1 MNDIF
6 YAFISGFNVVAGV
19 LMIAAIVYGPAKEWN
34 RLLKFG
40 FFLMALGLLGQAAY
54 VLSGA
59 QLSDPI
65 WDQLWSL
72 KDIGMWIFT
81 IPVIGQWIDKSHERD
96 L

>member
-6 YAFISGFNVVAGV
+6 YGVISGFNIVVGV
-19 LMIAAIVYGPAKEWN
+19 LMLSALIFGPFKHWTFFE
-34 RLLKFG
+34 KFG
-40 FFLMALGLLGQAAY
+40 IMLMALGLLGQAAY

-72 KDIGMWIFT
+72 KDIGMWFFT
-81 IPVIGQWIDKSHERD
+81 IPIISKWIDYKI
-96 L
+96 